1 MDIVCLDLEG
11 VLVPEIWIKVAE
23 ATGVDELKATT
34 RDIPDYDS
42 LMAQRLRLLG
52 EHNLDMDAI
61 QSVIGDMRPMVGA
74 KAFMDELRAKYQVV
88 ILSDTF
94 YEFAQP
100 LMRQLDWPTLFCH
113 RLETDGNGAITG
125 YRLRMADHKRQAV
138 KSFKALNFRV
148 TAVGDSY
155 NDTNML
161 SEADAGIFFRAPKN
175 VIDEFPQFPVV
186 ETYEDLLSAICVPE
200 NGSPGR

>member
-11 VLVPEIWIKVAE
+11 VLVPEIWINVAE

-34 RDIPDYDS
+34 RDIPDYDA

-61 QSVIGDMRPMVGA
+61 QSVIGDMGPMEGA
-74 KAFMDELRAKYQVV
+74 KAFLDELRAKYQVV
-88 ILSDTF
+88 ILSDSF
-94 YEFAQP
+94 YEFAHP
-100 LMRQLDWPTLFCH
+100 LLRQLDWPTLFCH

-125 YRLRMADHKRQAV
+125 YRLRMPDHKRQAV

-148 TAVGDSY
+148 TAAGDSY

-161 SEADAGIFFRAPKN
+161 SEADSGILFRAPQN
-175 VIDEFPQFPVV
+175 VIDEFPEFPVV
-186 ETYEDLLSAICVPE
+186 ETYADLLGAIGVPG
-200 NGSPGR
+200 NS